1 MRRYAWRMRF
11 LIYGVSGYTG
21 ELIAREAVARG
32 HRPILA
38 ARRAESIAAL
48 AQELSLEARA
58 FALDEPGALDAGLL
72 GVSAVMHCA
81 GPFSRTSRPMVDACL
96 RARLAYL
103 DITGEVEVFEGLHAR
118 DAEARGT
125 GVLLLPGV
133 GFDVVPSD
141 CLAAHLKSRLPSAT
155 RLTLAFKAG
164 GRPSRG
170 TATTVVE
177 NLHRGG
183 LVRQSGKLVPIAPGS
198 RTRAFDFGRG
208 PRPAVCIPWGDVSTA
223 YHSTGIPDVEVYM
236 AAPLSLRVGLR
247 LAGPLRALLR
257 TGAVRGFLRRRV
269 QAGPPGPNAEQRA
282 RGSSIIVGQVE
293 DAQGRRARARLRGP
307 EGYAFTVATAVRAV
321 ERVLAEPG
329 RTGFTTPSLAFG
341 PDFVLDVPG
350 VAREDLPS

>member
-1 MRRYAWRMRF
+1 MLRF
-11 LIYGVSGYTG
+11 LIYGANGYTG
-21 ELIAREAVARG
+21 ELIAREAAARG

-48 AQELSLEARA
+48 ARELNLETRV
-58 FALDEPGALDAGLL
+58 FALDEPRAVDDGLA

-96 RARLAYL
+96 RARVAYL
-103 DITGEVEVFEGLHAR
+103 DVTGEVEVFETLFAR
-118 DAEARGT
+118 AEEARQA

-141 CLAAHLKSRLPSAT
+141 CLAAHLKARLPSAT
-155 RLTLAFKAG
+155 HLTLAFKAA

-183 LVRQSGKLVPIAPGS
+183 LVRRDGRLLAIAPGS

-223 YHSTGIPDVEVYM
+223 YHSTGIPNVEVYM
-236 AAPLSLRVGLR
+236 AAPASLRLGLR
-247 LAGPLRALLR
+247 LAGPLRGLLR
-257 TGAVRGFLRRRV
+257 TDVVRGFLRRRV
-269 QAGPPGPNAEQRA
+269 QAGPAGPSAEQRA
-282 RGSSIIVGQVE
+282 HGSSIVVGE
-293 DAQGRRARARLRGP
+293 AADAQGRRVRARLRGP
-307 EGYAFTVATAVRAV
+307 EGYAFTVATALRAL
-321 ERVLAEPG
+321 ERVLHGPA
-329 RTGFTTPSLAFG
+329 RVGFATPSLAFG
-341 PDFVLDVPG
+341 ADFVLDVPG
-350 VAREDLPS
+350 VVREDLPS